1 MTGKT
6 KITPESGGSHPD
18 CTAYTTPSHG
28 NPLDPLPPPRRTRG
42 REVEFM
48 ARDLLRSRGYHVVQ
62 SAGSGSL
69 PDLVAWQPQ
78 EHLLLVQAK
87 RPRTPLLTAAVAKRY
102 EQDLA
107 ALRRIPL
114 PFRASVQLWTWT
126 ERDGW
131 RFFDVLRGGI
141 CEVKEG

>member
-1 MTGKT
+1 M
-6 KITPESGGSHPD
+6 
-18 CTAYTTPSHG
+18 
-28 NPLDPLPPPRRTRG
+28 NPMPPARRTRG

-48 ARDLLRSRGYHVVQ
+48 ARDLLRSRGYHVIQ
-62 SAGSGSL
+62 SAQPSSL
-69 PDLVAWQPQ
+69 PDLVAWQPH

-87 RPRTPLLTAAVAKRY
+87 RLRKPLLPAAVAQIY

-107 ALRRIPL
+107 ALRRMPL

-126 ERDGW
+126 EREGW

-141 CEVKEG
+141 CGKEDI